1 MSRRDKGSL
10 PTGFDPAAH
19 PILCQHWFGVPLHPI
34 GPITANLSI
43 IPAAAVF
50 DRRLGHDVGVP
61 TDA

>member
-1 MSRRDKGSL
+1 VTKPRAG
-10 PTGFDPAAH
+10 
-19 PILCQHWFGVPLHPI
+19 
-34 GPITANLSI
+34 NLSI